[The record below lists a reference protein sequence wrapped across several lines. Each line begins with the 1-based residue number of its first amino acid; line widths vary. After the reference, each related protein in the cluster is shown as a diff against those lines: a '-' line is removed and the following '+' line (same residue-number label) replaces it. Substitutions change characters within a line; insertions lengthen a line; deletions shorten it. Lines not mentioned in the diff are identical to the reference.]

1 MFIVSLLPGPHS
13 QRLLTEAGEVDKLF
27 LYCLKLFFKPLSQ
40 FVIKLKS

>member
-13 QRLLTEAGEVDKLF
+13 QRLLTEDGEVDI
-27 LYCLKLFFKPLSQ
+27 LYYLKLFFTPLSQ